1 VQTCEGGHGEGTGV
15 GELHGGADIEAGDEK
30 RDDADAQRG
39 ALAGI
44 GGGERVFDGAGG
56 VAGQMEGVNNDDA
69 ETAMWVERLEECVA
83 ENEQRDY
90 GNEEVHRDHQGQVL
104 ALDLPIAPAGTKEE
118 PDPWPLLEVGSILP
132 STGAPRWLS
141 ARSRILG

>member
-1 VQTCEGGHGEGTGV
+1 
-15 GELHGGADIEAGDEK
+15 
-30 RDDADAQRG
+30 
-39 ALAGI
+39 
-44 GGGERVFDGAGG
+44 
-56 VAGQMEGVNNDDA
+56 MEGVNNDDA
-69 ETAMWVERLEECVA
+69 ETAMWIERLEECVA

-132 STGAPRWLS
+132 NTGAPRWLS

>member
-1 VQTCEGGHGEGTGV
+1 
-15 GELHGGADIEAGDEK
+15 
-30 RDDADAQRG
+30 
-39 ALAGI
+39 
-44 GGGERVFDGAGG
+44 
-56 VAGQMEGVNNDDA
+56 MEGVNNDDA

-118 PDPWPLLEVGSILP
+118 PDPWPLLIL
-132 STGAPRWLS
+132 AM
-141 ARSRILG
+141 RSDSECSPCRIRFWRSWG